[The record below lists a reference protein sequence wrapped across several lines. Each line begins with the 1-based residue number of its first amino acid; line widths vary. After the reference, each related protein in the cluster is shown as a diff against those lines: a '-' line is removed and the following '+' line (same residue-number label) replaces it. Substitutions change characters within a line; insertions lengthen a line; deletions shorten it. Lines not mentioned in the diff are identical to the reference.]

1 MMEKNRPYH
10 IILKKSN
17 LHPFIVRKSYE
28 QAQKF
33 TIQQLKKIY
42 QRIFQ
47 VDSAIKTGK
56 IAPDVA
62 LDLLITEI

>member
-1 MMEKNRPYH
+1 MMERDRPYYM
-10 IILKKSN
+10 ILKKSN

-33 TIQQLKKIY
+33 TIEQLKKIY